1 MTKRISMAMALV
13 LAAASSVSAQSIA
26 SSQAD
31 VLLTVER
38 GLSITTPGNTQL
50 DFGTVVAGAGA
61 LSVAAATDA
70 AAVEF
75 EIAGEPSK
83 PITITSTLWA
93 ADGTTANAIS
103 EPGGATIAFTSDLI
117 YTTDTATQGGAAI
130 AGTEALSATGGGS
143 VWMGGSM
150 SVPNGQTGGLYS
162 GTLTLTVN
170 Y

>member
-1 MTKRISMAMALV
+1 MKRIALATLLV
-13 LAAASSVSAQSIA
+13 VGAAGPASAQNIA
-26 SSQAD
+26 STGAD
-31 VLLTVER
+31 VLLTVEQ

-61 LSVAAATDA
+61 MSIAAATDA

-83 PITITSTLWA
+83 PITITTAMWA

-150 SVPNGQTGGLYS
+150 SVPNGQQGGAYS

>member
-1 MTKRISMAMALV
+1 MKRIALATLLV
-13 LAAASSVSAQSIA
+13 VAAVGPASAQNIA
-26 SSQAD
+26 SSAAD

-61 LSVAAATDA
+61 LSIAAATDA

-83 PITITSTLWA
+83 PITITTAMWA
-93 ADGTTANAIS
+93 ADGLTANAIS
-103 EPGGATIAFTSDLI
+103 EPGGATIAFTRDLV

-130 AGTEALSATGGGS
+130 AGTEALSLTGGGS
-143 VWMGGSM
+143 VWMGGSL
-150 SVPNGQTGGLYS
+150 SVPNGQTGGAYS